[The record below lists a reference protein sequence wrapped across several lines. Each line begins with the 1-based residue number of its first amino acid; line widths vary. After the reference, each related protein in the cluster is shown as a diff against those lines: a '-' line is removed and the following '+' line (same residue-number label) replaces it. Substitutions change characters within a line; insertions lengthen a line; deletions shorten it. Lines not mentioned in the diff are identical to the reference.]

1 MVKLENHIF
10 KKQVTFDHY
19 IEKQRVA
26 EFFQV
31 IPLALFMVGRG
42 YYLFDENIIT
52 LYHIPLQ
59 EPVKETKRSKK
70 TLIEW
75 CIVLI
80 GFFTFYNY
88 LCSGSYKKPK
98 RKGPLCSKLSS
109 KILEN

>member
-31 IPLALFMVGRG
+31 ILLALWWRRG
-42 YYLFDENIIT
+42 YYLFCENIIT

-59 EPVKETKRSKK
+59 EPVKEKKRSKK
-70 TLIEW
+70 TLIKG

-80 GFFTFYNY
+80 GFLSFTPLFWF
-88 LCSGSYKKPK
+88 LQKAKK
-98 RKGPLCSKLSS
+98 KGPVILQTKLKNS
-109 KILEN
+109 